1 MFLTIKKGKH
11 RSNWWLPKLTF
22 KKMIIGKITFLGD
35 HEYNIGKYQKDSNK
49 VVGLSDNF
57 FHHMDSIRL
66 GFRWNSIVKRID
78 LVGICYNGGKREIK
92 TITRVDANKEIS
104 FLISI
109 EKDKYLVAVGEEF
122 VSFERS
128 SKWNFLRYY
137 LFPYFG
143 GVSKSPK
150 DLKFKLELL

>member
-1 MFLTIKKGKH
+1 MLYTIKKGNH
-11 RSNWWLPKLTF
+11 RSTWWLPKLTF
-22 KKMIIGKITFLGD
+22 KNIIIGKITFLGD
-35 HEYNIGKYQKDSNK
+35 HEYDIGKYQKDSNK
-49 VVGLSDNF
+49 TCGLSDNF

-66 GFRWNSIVKRID
+66 GFRWNSVVKRID

-92 TITRVDANKEIS
+92 TITRVDANKEVS

-143 GVSKSPK
+143 GEVRAPK
-150 DLKFKLELL
+150 TFKIKLNIV

>member
-22 KKMIIGKITFLGD
+22 KKIIVGRITFLGD
-35 HEYNIGKYQKDSNK
+35 HEYDIGKYQKNSNK
-49 VVGLSDNF
+49 ICGLSDNF

-66 GFRWNSIVKRID
+66 GFRWNSVIKRID
-78 LVGICYNGGKREIK
+78 LVGICYNNGKREIK
-92 TITRVDANKEIS
+92 TITRVDANKEVS

-137 LFPYFG
+137 TKLYFG
-143 GVSKSPK
+143 GGSKSPK
-150 DLKFKLELL
+150 DLKFRLELL

>member
-1 MFLTIKKGKH
+1 MLFTIKKGRH

-22 KKMIIGKITFLGD
+22 KKVIVGRITFLGD

-49 VVGLSDNF
+49 VAGLSDNF

-66 GFRWNSIVKRID
+66 GFRWNSVVKRID

-92 TITRVDANKEIS
+92 TITRVDANKEVS

-122 VSFERS
+122 VSFDRS

-143 GVSKSPK
+143 GTTKAPK
-150 DLKFKLELL
+150 TFKIKLDIV

>member
-1 MFLTIKKGKH
+1 MYLTIKKGKH

-22 KKMIIGKITFLGD
+22 KSVIVGKVTFLDD
-35 HEYNIGKYQKDSNK
+35 HEYDIGKYQKDSNK
-49 VVGLSDNF
+49 ICGLSDNF
-57 FHHMDSIRL
+57 SHHMDSIRL
-66 GFRWNSIVKRID
+66 GWRYNSIVKRID

-109 EKDKYLVAVGEEF
+109 ERDKYLVAVGDSF
-122 VSFERS
+122 VPFDRS
-128 SKWNFLRYY
+128 SRWNFLRYY
-137 LFPYFG
+137 LKLYFG
-143 GVSKSPK
+143 GKSKSPK